1 MPLERPALLVLVR
14 HAESARNVAK
24 KGNTFFL
31 DDESRKAVQGIPD
44 QHVPITDE
52 GRRQAELTGR
62 ALRAEYGVFD
72 RVYHSGYRR
81 TQETAEHLLAA
92 YPGEER
98 ERMIVR
104 HHLFLRE
111 RDAGWTYDMT
121 TAEAAAAFPWLQG
134 YWDTFG
140 RFFARPPGGESLA
153 ELAERVYL
161 FLQKL
166 YRDPHNQ
173 RVLVVSHGGTLRV
186 FRYLLERWTHD
197 EFLDRW
203 ESEPVANCA
212 VTTYAL
218 DPANGR
224 MALRSLNRVYW
235 DGQDP
240 LATDRDGGDPR

>member
-1 MPLERPALLVLVR
+1 MTVERPAVLVLVR

-31 DDESRKAVQGIPD
+31 DDESRKAVQGIAD
-44 QHVPITDE
+44 HHVPITDE

-62 ALRAEYGVFD
+62 ALRAEFGAFD
-72 RVYHSGYRR
+72 YVYHSGYRR

-92 YPGEER
+92 YTVEER
-98 ERMIVR
+98 EAMRVR

-121 TAEAAAAFPWLQG
+121 TVEAETAFPWLQG

-161 FLQKL
+161 FLGML
-166 YRDPHNQ
+166 FRDRAQQ

-197 EFLDRW
+197 EFLERW
-203 ESEPVANCA
+203 ESEPVPNCA
-212 VTTYAL
+212 VTSYAF
-218 DPANGR
+218 DPAAGR
-224 MALRSLNRVYW
+224 LMLQGLNVVHW
-235 DGQDP
+235 KGE
-240 LATDRDGGDPR
+240 PR

>member
-1 MPLERPALLVLVR
+1 MTVERPAVLVLVR

-31 DDESRKAVQGIPD
+31 DDESRKAVQGIAD
-44 QHVPITDE
+44 HHVPITDE

-62 ALRAEYGVFD
+62 ALRAEFGAFD
-72 RVYHSGYRR
+72 YVYHSGYRR

-92 YPGEER
+92 YTVEER
-98 ERMIVR
+98 EAMRVR

-121 TAEAAAAFPWLQG
+121 TVEAETAFPWLQG

-161 FLQKL
+161 FLGML
-166 YRDPHNQ
+166 FRDRAQQ

-197 EFLDRW
+197 EFLERW
-203 ESEPVANCA
+203 ESEPVPNCA
-212 VTTYAL
+212 VTSYAF
-218 DPANGR
+218 DPAAGR
-224 MALRSLNRVYW
+224 LMLQGLNVVHW
-235 DGQDP
+235 KS
-240 LATDRDGGDPR
+240 DPR